1 MPKTENIRVKANNST
16 LITSAPNSAKTVSLS
31 LLSTTSEIKRY
42 FTAVFELSKSKE
54 EFPVNLD
61 VVWALAY
68 TTKRNSF
75 VELKKSFIEGVD
87 FYLMQK
93 NKVVNTNNLVNGV
106 KYDCHLSL
114 PCMEFF
120 IARKVRPVF
129 DVYREVFH
137 KVNEIVPKVAKSS
150 AADKRKIARLEKEIE
165 TLEERL
171 KWTRWSERRE
181 IELKCSCFSFLVKT
195 KQYKN
200 WEEYR
205 RTGIVKK

>member
-1 MPKTENIRVKANNST
+1 MPKYDEIRVEQNNSMP
-16 LITSAPNSAKTVSLS
+16 IFAPNSATTVSLS

-42 FTAVFELSKSKE
+42 FMAVLELSKSKE

-61 VVWALAY
+61 AVYPLVYSQKGHSL
-68 TTKRNSF
+68 R
-75 VELKKSFIEGVD
+75 ELKSKFIEGVD
-87 FYLMQK
+87 YYLSQ
-93 NKVVNTNNLVNGV
+93 NGKVVTVNNLANGV
-106 KYDCHLSL
+106 KYDCYLSL

-150 AADKRKIARLEKEIE
+150 AADKRKIAKLEKE
-165 TLEERL
+165 LEFTKEML

-181 IELKCSCFSFLVKT
+181 IELKCSCFHYLVET
-195 KQYKN
+195 KQYDK
-200 WEEYR
+200 WDEYR
-205 RTGIVKK
+205 RTGIAKK